1 MNHREYDE
9 PFNTQFL
16 SALISLSEG
25 FLTSCSHPSLS
36 FITAHKRHVSSPGTI
51 YTAAEEIE
59 AAGGK
64 ALPCVVDVR
73 DEDAVGA
80 AVESAV
86 VKFGGLDIL
95 VNNASAIALQG
106 TLEVDMKR

>member
-1 MNHREYDE
+1 MFR
-9 PFNTQFL
+9 
-16 SALISLSEG
+16 IRI
-25 FLTSCSHPSLS
+25 LTERDVSKKS
-36 FITAHKRHVSSPGTI
+36 FCFVGTI

-95 VNNASAIALQG
+95 VNNASAIALKG
-106 TLEVDMKR
+106 TLDVDMKRLGGFVGT